1 VQPLLGEVLMGSS
14 TDEDDAS
21 RREKFL
27 RILFIVVE
35 KNDRERET
43 PKRRPT

>member
-35 KNDRERET
+35 KNDRET

>member
-1 VQPLLGEVLMGSS
+1 LGEVLMGSS
-14 TDEDDAS
+14 TDEDDDAS

>member
-1 VQPLLGEVLMGSS
+1 LGEVLMGSS

-21 RREKFL
+21 RREKF
-27 RILFIVVE
+27 IVVE

>member
-21 RREKFL
+21 RRE
-27 RILFIVVE
+27 ILFIVVE